1 MKSTIHITL
10 DINLLDKVKKIA
22 ASKNCSI
29 SELVECHFTRITHPK
44 KPLKKKNIIDLV
56 EGLPKPKI
64 DLDGNLIAKLYEKKL
79 TKHSPK
85 V

>member
-1 MKSTIHITL
+1 M
-10 DINLLDKVKKIA
+10 NLLDKVKKIA

-29 SELVECHFTRITHPK
+29 SELVECHFTSITRITHPK